1 MGLKWKLKDL
11 MLERKIS
18 NKLLAESMGIHRN
31 TVLLLKEEDPVMIRM
46 KHLETLCEVLKCQPS
61 DLFEFCSDLG
71 LESGSECTVDFG
83 REAAAVTGST

>member
-11 MLERKIS
+11 MTERKIT

-61 DLFEFCSDLG
+61 DLIEFRS
-71 LESGSECTVDFG
+71 DFG
-83 REAAAVTGST
+83 RKRTDRDGQYLTKVKNVP